1 MTKSA
6 TGYARD
12 QPMNSISTQA
22 TIIDQ
27 CGSGIISVRSGRG
40 NVKAV
45 QDHHHHH
52 QSQKKKIPSNAV
64 PVSKKGR
71 PSVSTPP
78 ASATKKT
85 VVLSDRYEEK
95 PLFGTGAFQFQVIM
109 TLSLAAGT
117 FALHSNIFKL
127 TATVMDHWCRRP
139 ALFEN
144 LSVAEWKELAIP
156 VDERGKHSRCTV
168 RDPPGAGSA
177 ARIVRC
183 TSWEFDLSA
192 HGHKIVS
199 QWSLVCDRRWLI
211 AVAWLVHSVAC
222 MAPLALAGAL
232 GDYIGRRIVV
242 LIALPAMLIAGVASS
257 IPNDFHSF
265 VAVRSIVSAAIS
277 ALVPPL
283 VALVY
288 EVTPMGKMPVYSVAS
303 AALLVVASPVA
314 LFVTRFFKAG
324 WAAVQLVLMAPAC
337 LLLAIYYTVDESPA
351 RLLEASVLGDRACHT
366 SMSQTACCDFITEH
380 AK

>member
-1 MTKSA
+1 M
-6 TGYARD
+6 
-12 QPMNSISTQA
+12 
-22 TIIDQ
+22 
-27 CGSGIISVRSGRG
+27 
-40 NVKAV
+40 
-45 QDHHHHH
+45 
-52 QSQKKKIPSNAV
+52 
-64 PVSKKGR
+64 PVSKESR
-71 PSVSTPP
+71 PSVSAPP
-78 ASATKKT
+78 ASVPKKT
-85 VVLSDRYEEK
+85 VALSDRYEEK
-95 PLFGTGAFQFQVIM
+95 PPFGTGAFQFHIIM

-117 FALHSNIFKL
+117 FALHSNSFKV

-139 ALFEN
+139 AFFEN
-144 LSVAEWKELAIP
+144 LSAAEWMELAIP
-156 VDERGKHSRCTV
+156 VDERGKHSHCTV

-177 ARIVRC
+177 ARVVGC

-192 HGHKIVS
+192 RGHIIVS

-222 MAPLALAGAL
+222 MASLALAGAL

-242 LIALPAMLIAGVASS
+242 FVALPAMLIAGVASS
-257 IPNDFHSF
+257 IPNDFHSS

-288 EVTPMGKMPVYSVAS
+288 EVTPMEKMPVYSVAS

-314 LFVTRFFKAG
+314 LFLTRFFKAG
-324 WAAVQLVLMAPAC
+324 WAVVQLVMMAPAC

-351 RLLEASVLGDRACHT
+351 RLLESPCSQRERA
-366 SMSQTACCDFITEH
+366 ILP
-380 AK
+380 